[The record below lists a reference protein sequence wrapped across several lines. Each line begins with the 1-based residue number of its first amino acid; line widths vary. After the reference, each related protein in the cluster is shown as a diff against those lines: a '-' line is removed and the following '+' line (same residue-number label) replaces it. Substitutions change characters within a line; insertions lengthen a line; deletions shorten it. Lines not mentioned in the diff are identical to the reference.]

1 MVPRTRMTESTRQA
15 NAKMKKYFDQVSY
28 KVTASLP
35 YPLRLDGGPYSVASD
50 LGKAELSFETVR
62 QTTYDTR
69 LLIESGEFDFKID
82 RHGWASYSRVLGKI
96 TPNYSVHP
104 IDTLIECLNQLIR
117 NLRDVM
123 SCFWLHDLEKVD
135 LYQVSVESESE
146 HTEIGS
152 WGRTGGIT
160 LPCTGVTTETEQ
172 KLSDRLSS
180 REQVLEWRLLQMDAE
195 DAFELGRYEEAVLL
209 GWGALEAACRT
220 ETPCLARA
228 AGVSAA
234 DLVQRV
240 TGNVPKR
247 PPFSRE
253 EVVEKANISNLVRV
267 CCELAGTG
275 YDPGSLAMSIRD
287 AYHSRNVVTHRGIHL
302 SRSQARC
309 ALDSINFVFNVI
321 GLPTSRPPEPFD
333 YQSWVEHFGK
343 ASIDFP
349 QLLDTNEGRLVV
361 FRAKHQT
368 PPDPLT
374 YWFQLERA
382 DNSFIVRIPEGIDEE
397 VAAVFVVVTNDSY
410 RYGSGQFAHLNVNA
424 PPFLIRGLLD
434 GVAQTTTEAVHW
446 THAGMVR
453 AQEGLPIQRACNYA
467 VDFIWRGFT
476 RLDHTIDSSDARFI
490 PLCTRIASYL
500 AHASAEAL
508 QRFRQGMARSH
519 GQISAEAIQMKNILT
534 AMNSNEPHSICDAL
548 RAIHRKTTWLDS
560 IVVRCPLESAE
571 YGTRKRTLQ

>member
-1 MVPRTRMTESTRQA
+1 VSQPA
-15 NAKMKKYFDQVSY
+15 NTKFARYD
-28 KVTASLP
+28 
-35 YPLRLDGGPYSVASD
+35 
-50 LGKAELSFETVR
+50 EL
-62 QTTYDTR
+62 
-69 LLIESGEFDFKID
+69 
-82 RHGWASYSRVLGKI
+82 
-96 TPNYSVHP
+96 
-104 IDTLIECLNQLIR
+104 
-117 NLRDVM
+117 
-123 SCFWLHDLEKVD
+123 FWLHDLEKVD

-146 HTEIGS
+146 RTEIGS

-160 LPCTGVTTETEQ
+160 LPCTGVTAETEQ
-172 KLSDRLSS
+172 RLRDRLAS

-220 ETPCLARA
+220 ETPRLART

-234 DLVQRV
+234 DLAQRV
-240 TGNVPKR
+240 TGKSPKR

-253 EVVEKANISNLVRV
+253 EVAEKANIRNLVRV

-309 ALDSINFVFNVI
+309 ALDSINFVFNVLR
-321 GLPTSRPPEPFD
+321 LPTSRSPEQFD

-349 QLLDTNEGRLVV
+349 QLLGTNEGRLVV
-361 FRAKHQT
+361 FRAMHQT

-382 DNSFIVRIPEGIDEE
+382 DNSFIVRIPEGVDEE
-397 VAAVFVVVTNDSY
+397 VAAVLVVVTNDSY
-410 RYGSGQFAHLNVNA
+410 RYGAGQFPHLNANA
-424 PPFLIRGLLD
+424 PDFLIRGLLD
-434 GVAQTTTEAVHW
+434 EVAQATTGAVHW
-446 THAGMVR
+446 AHAGMVR
-453 AQEGLPIQRACNYA
+453 AQEGLPIQRACDYA
-467 VDFIWRGFT
+467 VDSIWRGFT
-476 RLDHTIDSSDARFI
+476 RLGHTIDSGDARFI

-500 AHASAEAL
+500 LHVSAEAF

-519 GQISAEAIQMKNILT
+519 GQISAEATHVKDILT
-534 AMNSNEPHSICDAL
+534 AMDPSDHHSICDAL
-548 RAIHRKTTWLDS
+548 RTIHCRTTWLDS
-560 IVVRCPLESAE
+560 IVVRCPLERAE
-571 YGTRKRTLQ
+571 YGTRKRTIQ